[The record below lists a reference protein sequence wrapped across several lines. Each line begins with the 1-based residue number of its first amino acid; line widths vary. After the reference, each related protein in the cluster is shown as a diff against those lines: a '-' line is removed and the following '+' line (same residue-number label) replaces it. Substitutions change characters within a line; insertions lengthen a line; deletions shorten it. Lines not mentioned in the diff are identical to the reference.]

1 MLVAS
6 VGSAGADRCAEAPRI
21 ASGVAALHGEVLEA
35 EPFPLADIQDMAR
48 RSGKALAHPPLG
60 FYAAGFGHTYD
71 VRTVTEASP
80 YGARCG
86 TLTTVTVRLVLI
98 DRAVVVASDLRER
111 GCDREAV
118 ARHYLKHAA
127 ADDRALSQGVQ
138 ILNKALLAAWPAI
151 RERLPRSGVPDEA
164 DLRKAIEPV
173 VAKAMSAIDRAR
185 TAADAEVETAAEVLA
200 VASACVTR
208 S

>member
-6 VGSAGADRCAEAPRI
+6 LGPAGCAEPPRI
-21 ASGVAALHGEVLEA
+21 ASGVAALHGEVIESEA
-35 EPFPLADIQDMAR
+35 FPLADIQDLAR

-60 FYAAGFGHTYD
+60 FYASGFGHTYD
-71 VRTVTEASP
+71 IRTVTETSP
-80 YGARCG
+80 DSARCG

-98 DRAVVVASDLRER
+98 DRAVVIASDLRER

-127 ADDRALSQGVQ
+127 ADDKALSQGVQ

-151 RERLPRSGVPDEA
+151 REQVSRSGAPEEA
-164 DLRKAIEPV
+164 DLRRAIEPI
-173 VAKAMSAIDRAR
+173 VARSMSAIDRVR
-185 TAADAEVETAAEVLA
+185 AAAGAEVESAAEVLA
-200 VASACVTR
+200 LASACGTR